1 LKRSNNTK
9 ECSGGFIK
17 EFFYRYSFQ
26 KLSAKQ
32 KILDVGCGVGHFL
45 KLGKGRAFGID
56 INYQTLTKVRRY
68 SDRLVNGDLL
78 HLPFPDASFDAINC
92 SHVIEHFSPSDA
104 YQLLSEMDRVLK
116 ADGLVAISTPILWK
130 GFFDD
135 LTHVRPYNPSAIM
148 HYYGLNKEQT
158 TRKAIES
165 EYEVEELK
173 WRYTKVT
180 CEPIFLPR
188 AGILNAILS
197 SLYRLLN
204 KIGFGVYKRT
214 GYTMI
219 LRKTV

>member
-1 LKRSNNTK
+1 
-9 ECSGGFIK
+9 
-17 EFFYRYSFQ
+17 
-26 KLSAKQ
+26 
-32 KILDVGCGVGHFL
+32 
-45 KLGKGRAFGID
+45 
-56 INYQTLTKVRRY
+56 
-68 SDRLVNGDLL
+68 
-78 HLPFPDASFDAINC
+78 
-92 SHVIEHFSPSDA
+92 
-104 YQLLSEMDRVLK
+104 
-116 ADGLVAISTPILWK
+116 
-130 GFFDD
+130 
-135 LTHVRPYNPSAIM
+135 M